1 VTVQRVER
9 DGFAE
14 AASSPAALAV
24 DGWSATGTRVVAG
37 LAGSSRNLDPLQAST
52 YRFNLG
58 AGVDAG
64 GLARLQQHATL
75 AGTGIAI
82 GAPDTGRAF
91 VQGGA
96 TGTLQIRKGAYLY
109 YGVTGE
115 ARSNYYT
122 VGGNAG
128 VRAVF

>member
-1 VTVQRVER
+1 VTVQQVKR
-9 DGFAE
+9 DGLAE
-14 AASSPAALAV
+14 DGSSAAALALG
-24 DGWSATGTRVVAG
+24 GWSATGTRLVAG
-37 LAGSSRNLDPLQAST
+37 WSGASRNTDPLTAST

-58 AGVDAG
+58 VGVDAG
-64 GLARLQQHATL
+64 SLARPHQDATL
-75 AGTGIAI
+75 AGVAMTVA
-82 GAPDTGRAF
+82 APDTSRAF

-96 TGTLQIRKGAYLY
+96 NGTLQLRKGTYLY

-115 ARSNYYT
+115 ARSGYYT